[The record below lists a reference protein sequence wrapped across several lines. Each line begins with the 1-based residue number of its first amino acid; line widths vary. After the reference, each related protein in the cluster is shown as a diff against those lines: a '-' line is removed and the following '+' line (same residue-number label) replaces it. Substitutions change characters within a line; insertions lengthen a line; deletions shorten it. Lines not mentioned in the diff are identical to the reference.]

1 MEKRKRGRPKKYKTE
16 EEYRAHM
23 REYWRNWYV
32 RHRAKTPNP
41 RHRPLTPEEREESL
55 KNRKPRRRSWK
66 DQTPE
71 QKAAK
76 VAKHREWRM
85 KNPDKVNAYY
95 LKKKERYHSDP
106 EFRRKILDK
115 RKRYYWRHKDR
126 VIAANRRY
134 KERIKN
140 EHKQGIRRGSAERA
154 SAGLQGVDAR
164 P

>member
-1 MEKRKRGRPKKYKTE
+1 MEKRKRGRPRKYKTE
-16 EEYRAHM
+16 EEYKAHM
-23 REYWRNWYV
+23 REYWRKWYV
-32 RHRAKTPNP
+32 ERRAKTPNP

-55 KNRKPRRRSWK
+55 KNRKPRRKKPWREM
-66 DQTPE
+66 TPE

-85 KNPDKVNAYY
+85 RNPDRVHGYY

-106 EFRRKILDK
+106 EFRRKLLDK
-115 RKRYYWRHKDR
+115 RKRYYQRHKDR

-140 EHKQGIRRGSAERA
+140 EHKQGIRRGSA
-154 SAGLQGVDAR
+154 
-164 P
+164 